1 MKHLLVLSGKGGTGK
16 TTVASAFISLS
27 RCRAFADCDV
37 DAPNL
42 HLVVQGMKKMQ
53 TTDYSALGKA
63 VIDSSKCTGCGLCGA
78 HCRFGAI
85 TNGMVDPYECE
96 GCAVCERLC
105 PEQAIRMAVSPAGR
119 LLLYRNRT
127 SVFSTAQLN
136 PGSGTTGKLVAA
148 VKTQLS
154 EHAPE
159 AGFTITDGSPG
170 TGCPVM
176 ASLSGADIVLIVTEP
191 TVSGLHDMKRLVEL
205 ISFLKIPCVVCINKF
220 DVNQKNTEAVES
232 YCRAESL
239 AVIGKIPFDKTVPY
253 AVNRGKSIDMYPHSP
268 AGMAVTDMWQS
279 FYKTYIQG

>member
-53 TTDYSALGKA
+53 TADYSALGKA
-63 VIDSSKCTGCGLCGA
+63 VIDSSKCTGCGLCEA

-85 TNGMVDPYECE
+85 TNGTVDPYECE
-96 GCAVCERLC
+96 GCAVCERIC
-105 PEQAIRMAVSPAGR
+105 PEHAIHMAVSPAGR

-127 SVFSTAQLN
+127 AVFSTAQLN
-136 PGSGTTGKLVAA
+136 VGSGTTGKVVAA

-159 AGFTITDGSPG
+159 CEFTITDGSPG

-176 ASLSGADIVLIVTEP
+176 ASLSGTDFVLIVTEP

-205 ISFLKIPCVVCINKF
+205 TSFLKIPCAVCINKF
-220 DVNQKNTEAVES
+220 DVNRKNTEAVES
-232 YCRAESL
+232 YCREESL
-239 AVIGKIPFDKTVPY
+239 PVIGRIPFDETVPY
-253 AVNRGKSIDMYPHSP
+253 AVNRRKTIDMYPHSP
-268 AGMAVTDMWQS
+268 AGRAITDMWQS
-279 FYKTYIQG
+279 FYKTYIQR